1 MENSILFIRGL
12 ITVYT
17 IIGCGVFL
25 LCIIILYIWR
35 NDEYVRN
42 EKPFTLLILS
52 LLTGIFWIFIVHR
65 WIKRA

>member
-1 MENSILFIRGL
+1 MENLILFIRGL

-42 EKPFTLLILS
+42 EKPFVWDIEIYPENMDYSLI
-52 LLTGIFWIFIVHR
+52 
-65 WIKRA
+65 